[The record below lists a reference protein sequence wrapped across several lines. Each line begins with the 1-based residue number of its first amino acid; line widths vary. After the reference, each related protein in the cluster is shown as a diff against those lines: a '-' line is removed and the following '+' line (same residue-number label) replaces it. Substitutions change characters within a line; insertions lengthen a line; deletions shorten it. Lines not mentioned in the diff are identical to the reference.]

1 MGVGGSNIFNKFA
14 IIFVKSKTRSN
25 LPYLGRGIAFSSITY
40 MRTNLLFGILV
51 ALCAAAGLTGCNSA
65 MQAYKKGVRHFEA
78 GEYNL
83 ALPQFEKAS
92 KGSIDPARLNYYT
105 AESYRLS
112 NRFAEA
118 APFYQKAIEAKT
130 TEPDAHFN
138 YAYALKSQ
146 GNYAGALEQM
156 QQFVAAAPR
165 TTPKPTLD
173 KAKREIET
181 LKAID
186 IIAKNKSLI
195 TLKNMSHLNSPGTEF
210 APVVRGEELVF
221 TASRK
226 EHMYKNNGLPMLGLY
241 KTKLNQN
248 PDETGSAPAP
258 ELFSANIFQGDVNE
272 GTPAFSKDGKT
283 MVFARGNN
291 GKRKGG
297 LDVDLYISRL
307 GDGGAWSQP
316 LRLPISDSTAWDGS
330 PAFSGD
336 GKTLYFASNRA
347 GGAGGIDLY
356 RTSIDASGRFSRPV
370 NMGRDINTPG
380 DEMFPYVGPNAKLYF
395 ASDGHPGLGKLD
407 VFVATRSGGVTRVE
421 NMGQPINSPS
431 DDFGLIFTEPNKGFM
446 ASNRSGGKGDDDIY
460 FFQEGPAADTT
471 TVAQNPP
478 APINKVVRYFI
489 AGTVSTNETPISPL
503 DSARVQILD
512 DATGQPIAEA
522 VTGRPGTFGRYP
534 LQEGKDYTLLAQRR
548 GFLTRREQF
557 TMQGK
562 SIPQIFLTK
571 PETDTTFTVDL
582 LLDRATLN
590 KTFVLENIYYDLDKY
605 NIRSDAAIELD
616 KLVTILKD
624 NPTLK
629 IELGSHTDA
638 RASDAYNLKLSQNRA
653 KSAVE
658 YIVSKGIEADRL
670 TYKGYGETQL
680 IVKNAKTE
688 EEHQRNRRTE
698 FKILEL

>member
-1 MGVGGSNIFNKFA
+1 MKINTSSALLVVLSLA
-14 IIFVKSKTRSN
+14 
-25 LPYLGRGIAFSSITY
+25 LGLS
-40 MRTNLLFGILV
+40 
-51 ALCAAAGLTGCNSA
+51 GCNSA
-65 MQAYKKGVRHFEA
+65 MQAYKKGVHHFDA

-83 ALPQFEKAS
+83 ALTQFQKAT
-92 KGSIDPARLNYYT
+92 KGDIDPARLNYYV

-112 NRFAEA
+112 NRFGEA
-118 APFYQKAIEAKT
+118 APYYQKAIEANTK
-130 TEPDAHFN
+130 EAEAHFN

-146 GNYAGALEQM
+146 GNYAAALDQL
-156 QQFVAAAPR
+156 QQYVASAPK
-165 TTPKPTLD
+165 TTPKPVLD

-186 IIAKNKSLI
+186 VIAKNKALI
-195 TLKNMSHLNSPGTEF
+195 TLRNMNNLNSPGTEF
-210 APVVRGEELVF
+210 APVIRGDELVF

-226 EHMYKNNGLPMLGLY
+226 DQVYKNNGLPMLGLY
-241 KTKLNQN
+241 KTKLNQT
-248 PDETGSAPAP
+248 PDETGSAGAP
-258 ELFSANIFQGDVNE
+258 EPFSTNVLQGDVNE
-272 GTPAFSKDGKT
+272 GTPAFSKDGKM

-297 LDVDLYISRL
+297 LDVDLYLSRL
-307 GDGGAWSQP
+307 GEGNAWSQP
-316 LRLPISDSTAWDGS
+316 QRLPISDSLAWDGS

-336 GKTLYFASNRA
+336 GKTSYFASNRA

-421 NMGQPINSPS
+421 NMGQPINSPA
-431 DDFGLIFTEPNKGFM
+431 DDFGLIYTKPTEGYI
-446 ASNRSGGKGDDDIY
+446 ASNRPGGKGDDDIY
-460 FFQEGPAADTT
+460 FFQEGPSTDTT
-471 TVAQNPP
+471 TIAQNTPKD
-478 APINKVVRYFI
+478 APKTVRYFL
-489 AGTVSTNETPISPL
+489 AGTVSANETPVAPL
-503 DSARVQILD
+503 DSARVRILD
-512 DATGQPIAEA
+512 DATGQPIAEV
-522 VTGRPGTFGRYP
+522 VTGQPGTFGKYP
-534 LQEGKDYTLLAQRR
+534 LQEGKDYTILAERK
-548 GFLTRREQF
+548 GYLTRREPF

-571 PETDTTFTVDL
+571 AQTDTTFNVAI
-582 LLDRATLN
+582 LLDKATLN
-590 KTFVLENIYYDLDKY
+590 KTFVLENIYYDLDKF
-605 NIRSDAAIELD
+605 NIRPDAAEELD

-629 IELGSHTDA
+629 IELSSHTDV
-638 RASDAYNLKLSQNRA
+638 RAPDAYNMRLSQNRA
-653 KSAVE
+653 KSAVD
-658 YIVSKGIEADRL
+658 YIVSKGVDASRL
-670 TYKGYGETQL
+670 VAKGYGETQL

>member
-1 MGVGGSNIFNKFA
+1 MKNI
-14 IIFVKSKTRSN
+14 T
-25 LPYLGRGIAFSSITY
+25 SSA
-40 MRTNLLFGILV
+40 LLV
-51 ALCAAAGLTGCNSA
+51 ALGLALMLTGCNSA
-65 MQAYKKGVRHFEA
+65 MQAYKKGVRHYDA

-83 ALPQFEKAS
+83 AIAQFGKAT
-92 KGSIDPARLNYYT
+92 KGNIDPARLNYYT

-112 NRFAEA
+112 NRFGEA
-118 APFYQKAIEAKT
+118 VPFYQKAIEANT
-130 TEPDAHFN
+130 TEPNARFN

-146 GNYAGALEQM
+146 GNYAGALEQL
-156 QQFVAAAPR
+156 QQFVANAPK
-165 TTPKPTLD
+165 TTAKATLD
-173 KAKREIET
+173 KAKREVET

-186 IIAKNKSLI
+186 VIARNKSQI
-195 TLKNMSHLNSPGTEF
+195 TLKNLGNLNSTGAEF

-226 EHMYKNNGLPMLGLY
+226 DQVYKNNGLPMLGLY
-241 KTKLNQN
+241 KTKLPQN
-248 PDETGSAPAP
+248 PDETGNSAPTGAP
-258 ELFSANIFQGDVNE
+258 EQFSSNVFQGDVNE
-272 GTPAFSKDGKT
+272 GTPAFTKDGKT

-307 GDGGAWSQP
+307 GDGGVWSQP

-421 NMGQPINSPS
+421 NMGQPINSPA
-431 DDFGLIFTEPNKGFM
+431 DDFGLIYTDPAKGFL

-460 FFQEGPAADTT
+460 FFQEGPARDTT
-471 TVAQNPP
+471 TIAQNPP
-478 APINKVVRYFI
+478 GAPKTVRYFI
-489 AGTVSTNETPISPL
+489 AGTVSANETPIVPL
-503 DSARVQILD
+503 DSARVRILD
-512 DATGQPIAEA
+512 DATGQPIAE
-522 VTGRPGTFGRYP
+522 VTTGQPGTFGKYP
-534 LQEGKDYTLLAQRR
+534 IQEGKDYTILAERK
-548 GFLTRREQF
+548 GYLTRREQF

-562 SIPQIFLTK
+562 SIPAIFLTK
-571 PETDTTFTVDL
+571 PQTDTTFSVAV

-590 KTFVLENIYYDLDKY
+590 RTFVLENIYYDLDKY
-605 NIRSDAAIELD
+605 NIRPDAAEELD

-638 RASDAYNLKLSQNRA
+638 RASDAYNQKLSQNRA

-658 YIVSKGIEADRL
+658 YIVSKGIAADRL

>member
-1 MGVGGSNIFNKFA
+1 MKIN
-14 IIFVKSKTRSN
+14 T
-25 LPYLGRGIAFSSITY
+25 SSA
-40 MRTNLLFGILV
+40 LLVVLSLALV
-51 ALCAAAGLTGCNSA
+51 VSGCNSA
-65 MQAYKKGVRHFEA
+65 MQAYKKGVRHFDA

-83 ALPQFEKAS
+83 ALNQFQKAA
-92 KGSIDPARLNYYT
+92 KGDIDPARLNYYQ

-112 NRFAEA
+112 NRFGEA
-118 APFYQKAIEAKT
+118 APFYQKAIEANTK
-130 TEPDAHFN
+130 EVDAHFN

-146 GNYAGALEQM
+146 GNYPAALEQL
-156 QQFVAAAPR
+156 QTYVANAPK
-165 TTPKPTLD
+165 TTPKQVLD

-186 IIAKNKSLI
+186 IIARNKALI
-195 TLKNMSHLNSPGTEF
+195 NLKNMGNLNSPGTEF
-210 APVVRGEELVF
+210 APVIRGEELIF

-226 EHMYKNNGLPMLGLY
+226 DQVYKNNGLPMLGLY
-241 KTKLNQN
+241 KTKLNQT
-248 PDETGSAPAP
+248 PDETGNAGTP
-258 ELFSANIFQGDVNE
+258 EPFSTNVFQGDVNE

-307 GDGGAWSQP
+307 GEGNAWSQP
-316 LRLPISDSTAWDGS
+316 QRLPISDSTAWDGS

-421 NMGQPINSPS
+421 NMGQPINSPA
-431 DDFGLIFTEPNKGFM
+431 DDFGLIYTKPTEGYM

-460 FFQEGPAADTT
+460 FFNEGPAPDTT
-471 TVAQNPP
+471 TIAQKTD
-478 APINKVVRYFI
+478 APKTVRYFL
-489 AGTVSTNETPISPL
+489 AGTVSANETPVAPL
-503 DSARVQILD
+503 DSARVRILD
-512 DATGQPIAEA
+512 DATGQPIAEV
-522 VTGRPGTFGRYP
+522 VTGQPGTFGKYP
-534 LQEGKDYTLLAQRR
+534 LQEGKDYTILAERK
-548 GFLTRREQF
+548 GYLTRREQF

-562 SIPQIFLTK
+562 SIPQMFLTK
-571 PETDTTFTVDL
+571 PQTDTTFNVAI
-582 LLDRATLN
+582 LLDKATLN
-590 KTFVLENIYYDLDKY
+590 KTFVLENIYYDLNKY
-605 NIRSDAAIELD
+605 NIRPDAAEELD

-629 IELGSHTDA
+629 IELSSHTDA
-638 RASDAYNLKLSQNRA
+638 RDTDSYNQRLSQNRA

-658 YIVSKGIEADRL
+658 YIVSKGIDASRL
-670 TYKGYGETQL
+670 TAKGYGETQL

>member
-1 MGVGGSNIFNKFA
+1 MKVNTLF
-14 IIFVKSKTRSN
+14 
-25 LPYLGRGIAFSSITY
+25 
-40 MRTNLLFGILV
+40 NLLL
-51 ALCAAAGLTGCNSA
+51 ALSMALMLSGCNSA
-65 MQAYKKGVRHFEA
+65 MQAYKKGVRHFDA

-83 ALPQFEKAS
+83 ALTQFKKAET
-92 KGSIDPARLNYYT
+92 GTIDPARLNYYE

-112 NRFAEA
+112 NRFGEA
-118 APFYQKAIEAKT
+118 APYYQKAIDADTKEA
-130 TEPDAHFN
+130 DARLN

-146 GNYAGALEQM
+146 GSYDAALEQL
-156 QQFVAAAPR
+156 QQYVTNAPK
-165 TTPKPTLD
+165 TTAKPTLD
-173 KAKREIET
+173 KARQEVET
-181 LKAID
+181 LKAINL
-186 IIAKNKSLI
+186 IAQNKSLI
-195 TLKNMSHLNSPGTEF
+195 QLKNMGNLNSPGAEF
-210 APVVRGEELVF
+210 APVVRGEDLVF

-226 EHMYKNNGLPMLGLY
+226 DQVYKNNGQQMLGLY
-241 KTKLNQN
+241 KTKLPQN
-248 PDETGSAPAP
+248 PDETGTTMTTGAP
-258 ELFSANIFQGDVNE
+258 EQFSTNVFQGNVNE

-297 LDVDLYISRL
+297 ADVDLFISRL
-307 GDGGAWSQP
+307 GEGNAWSEP
-316 LRLPISDSTAWDGS
+316 LRLPISDSLAWDGS

-380 DEMFPYVGPNAKLYF
+380 NEMFPYVAPDAKLYF

-421 NMGQPINSPS
+421 NMGQPINSPA
-431 DDFGLIFTEPNKGFM
+431 DDFGLIYTNPTSGYM

-471 TVAQNPP
+471 TIVQTPP
-478 APINKVVRYFI
+478 AGSPKTVRYFI
-489 AGTVSTNETPISPL
+489 AGTVSANETPITPL
-503 DSARVQILD
+503 DSAKVRILD
-512 DATGQPIAEA
+512 DATSQPIAE
-522 VTGRPGTFGRYP
+522 VMTGQPGTFGKYP
-534 LQEGKDYTLLAQRR
+534 LEEGKNYTILAERK
-548 GFLTRREQF
+548 GYLTRREPF

-562 SIPQIFLTK
+562 SIPPIFLTK
-571 PETDTTFTVDL
+571 PITDTTFNVAL
-582 LLDRATLN
+582 LLDKATLN
-590 KTFVLENIYYDLDKY
+590 KTFALDNIYYDLNKY
-605 NIRSDAAIELD
+605 NIRPDAAEELD
-616 KLVTILKD
+616 KLVTIMKD

-638 RASDAYNLKLSQNRA
+638 RDTDAYNQKLSQNRA

-658 YIVSKGIEADRL
+658 YIVSKGIDASRM

>member
-1 MGVGGSNIFNKFA
+1 MKIN
-14 IIFVKSKTRSN
+14 T
-25 LPYLGRGIAFSSITY
+25 SSV
-40 MRTNLLFGILV
+40 LLV
-51 ALCAAAGLTGCNSA
+51 ALSLAFGLSGCNSA
-65 MQAYKKGVRHFEA
+65 MQAYKKGVRHFDA

-83 ALPQFEKAS
+83 ALVQFQKAG
-92 KGSIDPARLNYYT
+92 KGSIDAARLNYYT

-112 NRFAEA
+112 NRFGEA
-118 APFYQKAIEAKT
+118 TPFYQKALEAST
-130 TEPDAHFN
+130 TEPDARFN

-146 GNYAGALEQM
+146 GNYADALKQLQE
-156 QQFVAAAPR
+156 FVANAPK
-165 TTPKPTLD
+165 TTTKVTLD
-173 KAKREIET
+173 KARREIET

-186 IIAKNKSLI
+186 IIARNKSLI
-195 TLKNMSHLNSPGTEF
+195 TIRDMSHLNSPGAEF
-210 APVVRGEELVF
+210 APVVRGEDLIF

-226 EHMYKNNGLPMLGLY
+226 DQTYKNNGQPMLGLY
-241 KTKLNQN
+241 RTKLNTKI
-248 PDETGSAPAP
+248 DETGTAAGP
-258 ELFSANIFQGDVNE
+258 ELFSTNVFQGDVNE
-272 GTPAFSKDGKT
+272 GTPAFTKDGKT
-283 MVFARGNN
+283 MIFARGNN

-380 DEMFPYVGPNAKLYF
+380 DEMFPHVGADAKLYF

-421 NMGQPINSPS
+421 NMGQPINSPA
-431 DDFGLIFTEPNKGFM
+431 DDFGLIYTEPTKGFL
-446 ASNRSGGKGDDDIY
+446 ASNRTGGKGDDDIY
-460 FFQEGPAADTT
+460 FFQEGPEPDSTI
-471 TVAQNPP
+471 AQVPP
-478 APINKVVRYFI
+478 VGSNVGPKIVRYFL
-489 AGTVSTNETPISPL
+489 AGTVSANETPVAPL
-503 DSARVQILD
+503 DSATVRILD
-512 DATGQPIAEA
+512 DATGQPIAEV
-522 VTGRPGTFGRYP
+522 VTGRPGTFGKYP

-548 GFLTRREQF
+548 GYLTRREQF

-571 PETDTTFTVDL
+571 SQTDTTFTVDM
-582 LLDRATLN
+582 LLDKATLN
-590 KTFVLENIYYDLDKY
+590 KTFVLENIYYDLNKY
-605 NIRSDAAIELD
+605 NIRPDAATELD
-616 KLVTILKD
+616 KLVTILQD
-624 NPTLK
+624 NPSLK

-638 RASDAYNLKLSQNRA
+638 RDTDAYNQRLSENRA
-653 KSAVE
+653 KSAVA
-658 YIVSKGIEADRL
+658 YIVSKGIAADRM
-670 TYKGYGETQL
+670 THKGYGETQL
-680 IVKNAKTE
+680 IVKNARNE

>member
-1 MGVGGSNIFNKFA
+1 M
-14 IIFVKSKTRSN
+14 KTN
-25 LPYLGRGIAFSSITY
+25 TSSV
-40 MRTNLLFGILV
+40 LLV
-51 ALCAAAGLTGCNSA
+51 VVVMALSLAGCNSA
-65 MQAYKKGVRHFEA
+65 MQAYKKGVRHFDA

-83 ALPQFEKAS
+83 ALTQFQKAS
-92 KGSIDPARLNYYT
+92 KRTIDQARLNYYE
-105 AESYRLS
+105 AEAYRLS
-112 NRFAEA
+112 NRFGEA
-118 APFYQKAIEAKT
+118 VPFYQKAIEANT
-130 TEPDAHFN
+130 TEPDARFN

-146 GNYAGALEQM
+146 GNYAGALEQL
-156 QQFVAAAPR
+156 QQYVANAPK
-165 TTPKPTLD
+165 TTAKATLD
-173 KAKREIET
+173 KAKREVET

-186 IIAKNKSLI
+186 IIAKTKSMI
-195 TLKNMSHLNSPGTEF
+195 TLKNLGNLNSPGAEF
-210 APVVRGEELVF
+210 APVLRGEDLVF

-226 EHMYKNNGLPMLGLY
+226 EQVYKNNGLPMLGLY
-241 KTKLNQN
+241 KTKLPKN
-248 PDETGSAPAP
+248 PDETGNAAPTGTP
-258 ELFSANIFQGDVNE
+258 EQFSNNVFQGDVNE

-283 MVFARGNN
+283 MIFARGNN
-291 GKRKGG
+291 GKKKGG

-380 DEMFPYVGPNAKLYF
+380 DEMFPYVGPDAKLYF

-421 NMGQPINSPS
+421 NMGQPINSPA
-431 DDFGLIFTEPNKGFM
+431 DDFGLVYVDPAKGFL

-460 FFQEGPAADTT
+460 FFQEGPARDTT
-471 TVAQNPP
+471 TIAQNPP
-478 APINKVVRYFI
+478 NAPKTVRYFL
-489 AGTVSTNETPISPL
+489 AGTVSANETPIAPL
-503 DSARVQILD
+503 DSAKVRILD
-512 DATGQPIAEA
+512 DATGQPIAE
-522 VTGRPGTFGRYP
+522 VTTGQPGTFGKYP
-534 LQEGKDYTLLAQRR
+534 LQEGKDYTILAERR
-548 GFLTRREQF
+548 GYLTRREQF

-571 PETDTTFTVDL
+571 PQTDTTFNVAI
-582 LLDRATLN
+582 LLDKATLN

-605 NIRSDAAIELD
+605 NIRPDAAEELD

-638 RASDAYNLKLSQNRA
+638 RASDAYNQKLSQNRA

-658 YIVSKGIEADRL
+658 YIVSKGIESDRL

-680 IVKNAKTE
+680 IIKNAKTE

-698 FKILEL
+698 FKITEL

>member
-1 MGVGGSNIFNKFA
+1 MKIN
-14 IIFVKSKTRSN
+14 T
-25 LPYLGRGIAFSSITY
+25 SSV
-40 MRTNLLFGILV
+40 LLV
-51 ALCAAAGLTGCNSA
+51 ALSLALMLTGCNSA
-65 MQAYKKGVRHFEA
+65 MQAYKKGVRHFDA

-83 ALPQFEKAS
+83 ALTQFQKAS
-92 KGSIDPARLNYYT
+92 TGSLDPARLNYYT

-112 NRFAEA
+112 NRFGEA
-118 APFYQKAIEAKT
+118 VPFYQKAIEANT
-130 TEPDAHFN
+130 TEPDARFN

-146 GNYAGALEQM
+146 GNYAGALEQL
-156 QQFVAAAPR
+156 QQYVGNAPK
-165 TTPKPTLD
+165 TTAKPTLD
-173 KAKREIET
+173 KARREVET
-181 LKAID
+181 LRAIEA
-186 IIAKNKSLI
+186 IAKNKLLI
-195 TLKNMSHLNSPGTEF
+195 NLRNMSNLNSPGAEF
-210 APVVRGEELVF
+210 APVIRGEELIF

-226 EHMYKNNGLPMLGLY
+226 EQVYKNNGQPMLGLY

-248 PDETGSAPAP
+248 PDETGTGPTP
-258 ELFSANIFQGDVNE
+258 EPFSTNVFQGDVNE
-272 GTPAFSKDGKT
+272 GTPAFSKDGKA

-307 GDGGAWSQP
+307 GEGGWSQP

-380 DEMFPYVGPNAKLYF
+380 DEMFPYVGQNAKLYF

-421 NMGQPINSPS
+421 NMGQPINSPA
-431 DDFGLIFTEPNKGFM
+431 DDFGLIYTEPTKGFL
-446 ASNRSGGKGDDDIY
+446 ASNRTGGKGDDDIY
-460 FFQEGPAADTT
+460 FFQEGAAPETPT
-471 TVAQNPP
+471 IAQNPP
-478 APINKVVRYFI
+478 ADAPKIVRYFL
-489 AGTVSTNETPISPL
+489 AGTVSANETPIVPL
-503 DSARVQILD
+503 DSARVRILD
-512 DATGQPIAEA
+512 DASGQPIAE
-522 VTGRPGTFGRYP
+522 VTTGQPGTFGKYP
-534 LQEGKDYTLLAQRR
+534 LQEGKDYTILAERK
-548 GFLTRREQF
+548 GYLTRREQF

-562 SIPQIFLTK
+562 SIPQIFLSK
-571 PETDTTFTVDL
+571 PLTDTTFTVAI
-582 LLDRATLN
+582 LLDKATLN

-605 NIRSDAAIELD
+605 NIRPDAAIELD
-616 KLVTILKD
+616 KLVAILQD

-638 RASDAYNLKLSQNRA
+638 RATDAYNQKLSQNRA

-658 YIVSKGIEADRL
+658 YIVSKGIDASRM
-670 TYKGYGETQL
+670 TYKGYGETIL

>member
-1 MGVGGSNIFNKFA
+1 MSHTYFNKNQLYSFKIRPA
-14 IIFVKSKTRSN
+14 KKLHTLAAMSVSAHKSMKINT
-25 LPYLGRGIAFSSITY
+25 SSI
-40 MRTNLLFGILV
+40 LLV
-51 ALCAAAGLTGCNSA
+51 ALSLALTLTGCNSA
-65 MQAYKKGVRHFEA
+65 MQAYKKGVRHYDA

-83 ALPQFEKAS
+83 ALTQFQKAA
-92 KGSIDPARLNYYT
+92 KGTIDPARLNYYT

-118 APFYQKAIEAKT
+118 VPFYQKAIEANT
-130 TEPDAHFN
+130 TEPDARFN

-146 GNYAGALEQM
+146 GNYAGALEQL
-156 QQFVAAAPR
+156 QQYVTSAPK
-165 TTPKPTLD
+165 TTAKATLD
-173 KAKREIET
+173 KARREVET
-181 LKAID
+181 LRAID
-186 IIAKNKSLI
+186 AIAKNKSLI
-195 TLKNMSHLNSPGTEF
+195 NLRNMSNLNSPGAEF

-226 EHMYKNNGLPMLGLY
+226 EQVYKNNGQPMLGLY
-241 KTKLNQN
+241 RTKLNQKSDQTGTGDGN
-248 PDETGSAPAP
+248 PIAP
-258 ELFSANIFQGDVNE
+258 ELFSTNIFQGDVNE

-283 MVFARGNN
+283 MVLARGNN

-307 GDGGAWSQP
+307 GDGNAWSQP

-421 NMGQPINSPS
+421 NMGQPINSPA
-431 DDFGLIFTEPNKGFM
+431 DDFGLIYTEPTKGFL
-446 ASNRSGGKGDDDIY
+446 ASNRTGGKGDDDIY
-460 FFQEGPAADTT
+460 FFQEGLAPDTT
-471 TVAQNPP
+471 TIAQNPP
-478 APINKVVRYFI
+478 ANAPKTVRYFI
-489 AGTVSTNETPISPL
+489 AGTVSANETPITPL
-503 DSARVQILD
+503 DSARVRILD
-512 DATGQPIAEA
+512 DATGQPIAE
-522 VTGRPGTFGRYP
+522 VTTSQPGTFGKYP
-534 LQEGKDYTLLAQRR
+534 IQEGKDYTLLAERR
-548 GFLTRREQF
+548 GYLTRREPF

-562 SIPQIFLTK
+562 SIPAIFLTK
-571 PETDTTFTVDL
+571 SQTDTTFNVTI
-582 LLDRATLN
+582 LLDKATLN

-605 NIRSDAAIELD
+605 IIRPDAAVELD
-616 KLVTILKD
+616 KLVAILQD

-638 RASDAYNLKLSQNRA
+638 RASNAYNNTLSQNRA

-658 YIVSKGIEADRL
+658 YIVSKGIDTSRM
-670 TYKGYGETQL
+670 TYKGYGETLL

>member
-1 MGVGGSNIFNKFA
+1 M
-14 IIFVKSKTRSN
+14 KTNTLSA
-25 LPYLGRGIAFSSITY
+25 L
-40 MRTNLLFGILV
+40 LV
-51 ALCAAAGLTGCNSA
+51 ALCVAVSLTGCNSA
-65 MQAYKKGVRHFEA
+65 MQAYKKGVRHYDA

-83 ALPQFEKAS
+83 ALTQFQKAS
-92 KGSIDPARLNYYT
+92 KGAIDPARLNYYT

-112 NRFAEA
+112 NRFGEA
-118 APFYQKAIEAKT
+118 VPFYQKAIDANIA
-130 TEPDAHFN
+130 EPNARFN

-146 GNYAGALEQM
+146 GNYAGALEQL
-156 QQFVAAAPR
+156 QQFVASAPK
-165 TTPKPTLD
+165 TTVKPVLD
-173 KAKREIET
+173 KAKREVET
-181 LKAID
+181 LRAID
-186 IIAKNKSLI
+186 AIAQNKSQINLR
-195 TLKNMSHLNSPGTEF
+195 NMGNLNSTGSEF

-226 EHMYKNNGLPMLGLY
+226 EQTYKNNGLPMLGLY

-248 PDETGSAPAP
+248 PDETGTSPAP
-258 ELFSANIFQGDVNE
+258 EPFSTNVLQGDVNE

-283 MVFARGNN
+283 MILARGNN

-307 GDGGAWSQP
+307 GEGNAWSQP
-316 LRLPISDSTAWDGS
+316 ARLPISDSLAWDGS
-330 PAFSGD
+330 PAFSAD

-380 DEMFPYVGPNAKLYF
+380 DEMFPYVAPNAKLYF

-421 NMGQPINSPS
+421 NMGQPINSPA
-431 DDFGLIFTEPNKGFM
+431 DDFGLIYTELTKGFL

-460 FFQEGPAADTT
+460 FFQEGPARDTT
-471 TVAQNPP
+471 TIAQNPP
-478 APINKVVRYFI
+478 NAPKTVRYFI
-489 AGTVSTNETPISPL
+489 AGTVSVNETPVVPL
-503 DSARVQILD
+503 DSARVRILD
-512 DATGQPIAEA
+512 DATGQPIAE
-522 VTGRPGTFGRYP
+522 VTTGEAGTFGKYP
-534 LQEGKDYTLLAQRR
+534 LQEGKDYTILAERR
-548 GFLTRREQF
+548 GYLTRRESF

-571 PETDTTFTVDL
+571 PQTDTTFYVPL
-582 LLDRATLN
+582 LLDKSLLN

-605 NIRSDAAIELD
+605 NIRADAAPELD
-616 KLVTILKD
+616 KIVVILKD

-629 IELGSHTDA
+629 LELSSHTDV
-638 RASDAYNLKLSQNRA
+638 RAPDAYNLRLSQNRA
-653 KSAVE
+653 KSAVD
-658 YIVSKGIEADRL
+658 YIVSQGVSADRL
-670 TYKGYGETQL
+670 VAKGYGETQL
-680 IVKNAKTE
+680 VVKNAKTE

-698 FKILEL
+698 IKILEL